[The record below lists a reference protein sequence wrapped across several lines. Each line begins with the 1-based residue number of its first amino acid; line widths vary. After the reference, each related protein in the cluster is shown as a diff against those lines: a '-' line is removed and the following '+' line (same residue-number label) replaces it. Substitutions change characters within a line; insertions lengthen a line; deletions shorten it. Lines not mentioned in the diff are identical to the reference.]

1 MGENQLWPQR
11 VRLDDRDRAHVG
23 DVNGDGRAD
32 VVLFAQGEGKVY
44 VSLAR

>member
-1 MGENQLWPQR
+1 VP
-11 VRLDDRDRAHVG
+11 DARDKAFVG

-32 VVLFAQGEGKVY
+32 LIVFAQGEGKVY